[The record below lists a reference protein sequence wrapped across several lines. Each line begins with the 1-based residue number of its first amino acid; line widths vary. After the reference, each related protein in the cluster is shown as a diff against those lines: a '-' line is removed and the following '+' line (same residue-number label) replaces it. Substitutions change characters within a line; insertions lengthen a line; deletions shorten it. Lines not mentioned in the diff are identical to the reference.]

1 MTIKLTSMSPRILSL
16 VAAMTI
22 AGTAVALTA
31 QQQQA
36 SSIGAGDNW
45 ASHGGGADESGY
57 SQLADI
63 TTANVGR
70 LGLASSLDL
79 DGEVSLQ
86 ATPLAVDG
94 ILYFTGSTNKVY
106 AVDAPTGKTLWTY
119 DPEIWKARRTK
130 MGMPYG
136 VSRGVAYA
144 DGRIFVALMD
154 GHLQALNAKT
164 GKLEW
169 SVDTLPKGT
178 FHSISGA
185 PRTFKGK
192 VIIGNS
198 GADIMGQRG
207 FVTAYDQKTGAQAW
221 RFYTVPG
228 SPEENKGD
236 PVMEM
241 AAKTW
246 SGEYWKVGTGG
257 TVWNGMTFDPEMNRI
272 YIGVGN
278 AGPYNPKLRNP
289 GGGDNLFIASI
300 VALDAD
306 TGKYVWH
313 YQQNPNEAWDY
324 KAVANMIAATITI
337 DGHPRK
343 VLMQQPTNG
352 FFYVLDRETGKLISA
367 EKTGKVTWASHID
380 LSTGRPVEAPGIR
393 YDKGDSIL
401 WPSMLGTHN
410 WQDMSYN
417 PGTGLVY
424 IPHMKLAAKYTT
436 NVPPGE
442 FSLGGM
448 TAMGM
453 KIDPDDNTGA
463 LLAWDPVRQKQ
474 AWKVPIDTIWNGG
487 TLTTAGGLVFM
498 GAGNGWFSSYNAA
511 TGSKLWSFNAGLGI
525 NGAPISYRA
534 KGRQYVSV
542 LVGYGGTTAAM
553 SEFLNVGWKYGA
565 QPRRLLTF
573 TIGGNKVLPP
583 SPGPDK
589 KVYALD
595 DPTLKLDEK
604 EVLAGKSMSIMCGAC
619 HGMHFVGAGS
629 PAPDLRESQI
639 AMTEDGLWSVLHDGA
654 LEERGM
660 PAMPHLT
667 REQVHLLYTYLRATA
682 REALGLRKVDENKG
696 GSAF

>member
-1 MTIKLTSMSPRILSL
+1 MTIRYLSL
-16 VAAMTI
+16 ATAIML
-22 AGTAVALTA
+22 AGSAVALTA
-31 QQQQA
+31 QQQ
-36 SSIGAGDNW
+36 SGSVGTGANW
-45 ASHGGGADESGY
+45 ASHGGGADEAGY
-57 SQLADI
+57 SQLDQI
-63 TTANVGR
+63 TTANVGK
-70 LGLASSLDL
+70 LGLASWLDL

-86 ATPLAVDG
+86 ATPLAIDG
-94 ILYFTGSTNKVY
+94 VLYFTGSTNKVY
-106 AVDAPTGKTLWTY
+106 AVDAPTSKILWVY
-119 DPEIWKARRTK
+119 DPEMWKARRTK

-144 DGRIFVALMD
+144 DGKIFAAFMD
-154 GHLQALNAKT
+154 GHLVALDAKT
-164 GKLEW
+164 GQLEW
-169 SVDTLPKGT
+169 SVDTLPPGT

-185 PRTFKGK
+185 PRTFKDK

-207 FVTAYDQKTGAQAW
+207 FVTAYDQKTGKQAW

-228 SPEENKGD
+228 SPEQNKGD

-246 SGEYWKVGTGG
+246 SGEWWKTGTGG

-278 AGPYNPKLRNP
+278 AGPYNPAVRNP
-289 GGGDNLFIASI
+289 GGGDNLFVASI

-306 TGKYVWH
+306 TGKYIWH
-313 YQQNPNEAWDY
+313 YQENPNESWDY
-324 KAVANMIAATITI
+324 KAVANMISATILI
-337 DGHPRK
+337 DGKPRK

-367 EKTGKVTWASHID
+367 EKTGKVTWADHID
-380 LSTGRPVEAPGIR
+380 LKTGRPVEAPGIR
-393 YDKGDSIL
+393 YQHGDSIQ

-417 PGTGLVY
+417 PKTGLVY

-442 FSLGGM
+442 FSMGGM

-463 LLAWDPVRQKQ
+463 LLAWDPVKQKA
-474 AWKVPIDTIWNGG
+474 AWKAPIDTLWNGG
-487 TLTTAGGLVFM
+487 TLSTAGGLVFM
-498 GAGNGWFSSYNAA
+498 GAGNGWFSGYDAA
-511 TGSKLWSFNAGLGI
+511 KGEKLWSFNAGLGI
-525 NGAPISYRA
+525 NGAPVSYTARG
-534 KGRQYVSV
+534 KQYVSV

-553 SEFLNVGWKYGA
+553 STFLNVGWKYGA

-573 TIGGNKVLPP
+573 ALGGTKKLPP
-583 SPGPDK
+583 SPGPDM
-589 KVYALD
+589 KVHALD
-595 DPTLKLDEK
+595 VADLKLDETQ
-604 EVLAGKSMSIMCGAC
+604 VQMGKGMSVMCGAC
-619 HGMHFVGAGS
+619 HGMHFIGAGS

-639 AMTEDGLWSVLHDGA
+639 ALSEDGLWSVLHEGA
-654 LEERGM
+654 LEQRGM
-660 PAMPHLT
+660 PAFPQLT
-667 REQVHLLYTYLRATA
+667 REQVHALYSYLRAKS
-682 REALGLRKVDENKG
+682 REALGTRPAEPESG
-696 GSAF
+696 GVRF